1 MENIFNLL
9 STGILIIILFYIF
22 ILFYNKQNYKYFL
35 PIYSVIV
42 ISLCVDFALGQSN
55 KNGINIFLLLVF
67 FIFTVFIFLKH
78 RYQENNR
85 NNYEKEIHILAVVF
99 FIYYLLLIF
108 KTAWISDDAYITFRV
123 ADNFINGYGLRWN
136 TEERVQVF
144 TNTLFLFTF
153 IPIYFIFRDA
163 YFAGL
168 LLNFIFSI
176 STILLLKK
184 LTDSKEKFLLI
195 LAGLCFSKAYIDFS
209 TSGLENSL
217 TFFLIV
223 LFLYVSIKITDLNK
237 KWFYLSLIFS
247 GLFLNR
253 PDAILIVIPAI
264 LFMLY
269 IEKPPYKFIFYGL
282 IPLFLWEV
290 FSFIYYG
297 FPLPNTFYA
306 KLLTGIDKL
315 S

>member
-1 MENIFNLL
+1 M
-9 STGILIIILFYIF
+9 
-22 ILFYNKQNYKYFL
+22 
-35 PIYSVIV
+35 
-42 ISLCVDFALGQSN
+42 
-55 KNGINIFLLLVF
+55 FLLLIF
-67 FIFTVFIFLKH
+67 FIFTIFIFLKH
-78 RYQENNR
+78 KYPLDDL
-85 NNYEKEIHILAVVF
+85 NYEKKINILVVLF
-99 FIYYLLLIF
+99 FIYYMLLIF
-108 KTAWISDDAYITFRV
+108 RTAWISDDAYITFRV

-144 TNTLFLFTF
+144 TNTLFLFVF
-153 IPIYFIFRDA
+153 IPFYFIFRDA
-163 YFAGL
+163 YFVGL

-176 STILLLKK
+176 STIILLKK
-184 LTDSKEKFLLI
+184 LSDSKEKFLLI
-195 LAGLCFSKAYIDFS
+195 LSGLCFSKAYIDFS
-209 TSGLENSL
+209 TSGLENPL

-253 PDAILIVIPAI
+253 PDAVLIVIPAI

-269 IEKPPYKFIFYGL
+269 KEKPPYKFIFYGL